1 MTLSRPLERSSLASP
16 STIVVHDHMQIQI
29 SDGFEIKGFTTG
41 VETAW
46 VVVTNL
52 PARIAPRRISCL
64 LASFGSVLDMKLF
77 SSASNRHLTTT
88 FTTVYARFN
97 NQGEALR
104 ACSALNSAQHFKRR
118 LCAEIPVNSR
128 CGLGVATTAYFLQ
141 VRWESP
147 RTVAYVGYPTIGKA
161 QKAINLAKTEAYKG
175 YHVEASIHVGL
186 PGMGEYTVKF
196 QYLPPQTD
204 NDMMCLHGFACSDD
218 IMWERSK
225 YLPLAPAVCAIRE
238 TLCREVGNFKK
249 FEVLPRPYSHGIIC
263 ALASFT
269 SPAAATLAAEAL
281 NGRRIS
287 TVADTPIVAH
297 PVQTLTYHLSFE
309 EYKRIEPHIDSLRET
324 AFPSDGMAVVV
335 VPQVNSILIRL
346 SAEKTTDLAWLKYEL
361 ENTTLGQTLQ
371 YHGVAVCNN
380 YFAGADG
387 ALRLKS
393 VERMAPGVQLEI
405 EQSTGISR
413 AFGPPVIRA
422 AVLETLMQKI
432 LNSQFVT
439 GQSIV
444 VPNTSIDGR
453 PSLSPDHK
461 ADPSVIAPPSPQC
474 VECPICCIQVLDPVT
489 ATCGHSFCRDCVSR
503 YLLAALE
510 ERTLPLTCPGARCTE
525 PMSLKMARSILE
537 CTKFNSLLR
546 AAMLSYTYA
555 HREEL
560 RSCPSTDCKQF
571 YRVGLDCHTVQCPS
585 CLLRICTTCHTEA
598 HDSDPVNVQGGVDR
612 RDRLFQEW
620 VESSSDAKNCPRCKI
635 PVERDGGCYHITC
648 LCGTH
653 ICWKCLGTFP
663 ADEIYDHILQTH
675 GVS

>member
-1 MTLSRPLERSSLASP
+1 MTLSPPLEWPSLASP
-16 STIVVHDHMQIQI
+16 CTIVVHDYMQIQI
-29 SDGFEIKGFTTG
+29 SDGFEIKGCKTG
-41 VETAW
+41 METPW
-46 VVVTNL
+46 VVVANI
-52 PARIAPRRISCL
+52 PARIAPRRISRL
-64 LASFGSVLDMKLF
+64 LASFGSVLHMKLF
-77 SSASNRHLTTT
+77 SSVSNRHLTTT
-88 FTTVYARFN
+88 TTTVHARFN
-97 NQGEALR
+97 DQGEALR
-104 ACSALNSAQHFKRR
+104 ACSALNTARRFKRR
-118 LCAEIPVNSR
+118 LCAEIPVKSR
-128 CGLGVATTAYFLQ
+128 CGLGVATAAYFLQ

-147 RTVAYVGYPTIGKA
+147 MTVAYVGYPTIVRA
-161 QKAINLAKTEAYKG
+161 EEAINRAKREPYDG

-196 QYLPPQTD
+196 QYLPPLTD
-204 NDMMCLHGFACSDD
+204 NDTMWEYGFAYSRSSDG

-225 YLPLAPAVCAIRE
+225 YLPLPAAVCAIRD

-249 FEVLPRPYSHGIIC
+249 FEVLPRPYSHGTIP

-269 SPAAATLAAEAL
+269 SPAAATFAAEAL

-297 PVQTLTYHLSFE
+297 PVLTLTYHLSFE
-309 EYKRIEPHIDSLRET
+309 EYKTIEPHIDSLRET
-324 AFPSDGMAVVV
+324 AFPSDSMALVV

-346 SAEKTTDLAWLKYEL
+346 SAEKMTDLAWLKYEL
-361 ENTTLGQTLQ
+361 ENTTLGETLQ
-371 YHGVAVCNN
+371 HHGVAVCD
-380 YFAGADG
+380 YHFAGADG

-432 LNSQFVT
+432 LNSQFAT
-439 GQSIV
+439 GQSII
-444 VPNTSIDGR
+444 VPNASTDGR

-461 ADPSVIAPPSPQC
+461 ADPSVIAAPAFPRC

-503 YLLAALE
+503 YLSAALE

-525 PMSLKMARSILE
+525 LISLKMARSFLK
-537 CTKFNSLLR
+537 CTEFNSLLR
-546 AAMLSYTYA
+546 AAMMSYTYT

-560 RSCPSTDCKQF
+560 RSCPSTDCKQL

-598 HDSDPVNVQGGVDR
+598 HDSDPVIVQG
-612 RDRLFQEW
+612 DRLFQEW
-620 VESSSDAKNCPRCKI
+620 VESSSDAKCCPMCEI
-635 PVERDGGCYHITC
+635 PIERDGGCYHITC
-648 LCGTH
+648 LCMTH

-675 GVS
+675 AVS